1 MIYLCCIMKKI
12 VFLSAIVAMG
22 LLVACSG
29 KKNSTPADDEIV
41 ELEQQLSDAHQSN
54 SAISQIDSLALMA
67 DDLTPAEALKVLIT
81 YIHVAQE
88 AKEAKKS
95 NLEMETMRKYV
106 DVYDIVMGAN
116 RSEMTKAFESFAKRN
131 ANYNVMAT
139 AKDYRE
145 RLSSYADGS
154 VAAEDVIAPQP
165 KEETDSVKR
174 SSEDAGGAGQES
186 NSVFE

>member
-1 MIYLCCIMKKI
+1 MKKI
-12 VFLSAIVAMG
+12 VFLGAIIAMG

-29 KKNSTPADDEIV
+29 KKNSAPADEEIV
-41 ELEQQLSDAHQSN
+41 ELEQQLNDSKQSN

-81 YIHVAQE
+81 YMHVAQE
-88 AKEAKKS
+88 AKEANKS
-95 NLEMETMRKYV
+95 KLELETMRKYV

-116 RSEMTKAFESFAKRN
+116 RSDMTKAFEKFAKRN
-131 ANYNVMAT
+131 ANYNVIAT

-145 RLSSYADGS
+145 RLSNYADGS
-154 VAAEDVIAPQP
+154 AVAEDVIAPQP
-165 KEETDSVKR
+165 KEDTDSVRSESPETDSD
-174 SSEDAGGAGQES
+174 SQES